1 MEINIA
7 DLIHMTLFVS
17 KDLINDRFEDIRAA
31 LLNIHVLWDVT
42 LSRLWTLGSKVEEQ
56 VTR

>member
-31 LLNIHVLWDVT
+31 LLNIHVLLDVT